1 MTRDPSP
8 ALGGH
13 LVLVGLPGAGK
24 TTVGRALAAR
34 LGVPFLDF
42 DEEIERRAGASV
54 AELFARG
61 GEGSFRALERALTEE
76 VRGAPPMVLAPGGGW
91 IAWPGNV
98 ALLRPPGRIIH
109 LRLRPETAVARM
121 GAGAASRP
129 LLRVPDPLAALRRLH
144 ADRRDHYRSAD
155 LEVDV
160 DVIDAQQVTE
170 LLARVA
176 LFVGA
181 D

>member
-1 MTRDPSP
+1 
-8 ALGGH
+8 
-13 LVLVGLPGAGK
+13 
-24 TTVGRALAAR
+24 
-34 LGVPFLDF
+34 
-42 DEEIERRAGASV
+42 
-54 AELFARG
+54 
-61 GEGSFRALERALTEE
+61 
-76 VRGAPPMVLAPGGGW
+76 
-91 IAWPGNV
+91 
-98 ALLRPPGRIIH
+98 
-109 LRLRPETAVARM
+109 M